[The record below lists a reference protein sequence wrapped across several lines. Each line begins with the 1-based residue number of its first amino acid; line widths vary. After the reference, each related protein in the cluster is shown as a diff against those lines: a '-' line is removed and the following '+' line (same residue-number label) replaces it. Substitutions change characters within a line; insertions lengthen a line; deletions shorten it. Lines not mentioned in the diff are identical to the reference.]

1 MKRPC
6 EKRREKTEKT
16 VIGSDMKV
24 VGFAG
29 RGKSASDVGLKSIPS
44 GESNDESQL
53 LLLHGKSLGKS
64 DWNGCY
70 IIIRPPRFNSYH
82 F

>member
-53 LLLHGKSLGKS
+53 L
-64 DWNGCY
+64 
-70 IIIRPPRFNSYH
+70 
-82 F
+82 